1 MRLRSCWKY
10 SERQVISLLRASLRF
25 DGVSNVDITELQTN
39 LMPQS
44 SIYFML
50 SHYAFIISAEK
61 AHHEQLSV
69 AEITMSVL
77 VPTSMM
83 ITCDLDA
90 NCKRTLVSE
99 FERLHLPVVVQ
110 IESVFC
116 RLMLGRPP
124 MCLKKVS

>member
-1 MRLRSCWKY
+1 M
-10 SERQVISLLRASLRF
+10 
-25 DGVSNVDITELQTN
+25 SNVDITELQTN
-39 LMPQS
+39 LTPQS
-44 SIYFML
+44 SIYFMV
-50 SHYAFIISAEK
+50 SHYAFIISEK

-99 FERLHLPVVVQ
+99 FERLHLHVVVQ
-110 IESVFC
+110 IEFVFC

-124 MCLKKVS
+124 MCLKKVY